1 MIDWQEYETPNSQS
15 ITWAF
20 LESNQDKSTLL
31 ANWSPP
37 LYRDTTLNVIFF
49 DAISQFLLLFA
60 IAKWC
65 DDRRRSYFW
74 NFCRGMLRSM
84 GPIFAR
90 KKGPSVRPTV
100 LFDIIGA
107 VAKNGFIARP
117 YHQFWMICARSRPR
131 LCTRKILPRSHFLDN
146 IRIFVKS
153 HRTGAWKWKTTD
165 EAL

>member
-1 MIDWQEYETPNSQS
+1 MSFSGVKSRQVNFASQ
-15 ITWAF
+15 
-20 LESNQDKSTLL
+20 LV
-31 ANWSPP
+31 
-37 LYRDTTLNVIFF
+37 TTIVSGYDIKCNFF
-49 DAISQFLLLFA
+49 VDAISQFLLLFA

-107 VAKNGFIARP
+107 VAKNVFIASP

-131 LCTRKILPRSHFLDN
+131 VCTRKYYSGLISLITRKYEWSCCHCTVVKTKTNKPQQP
-146 IRIFVKS
+146 FVWYYES
-153 HRTGAWKWKTTD
+153 FA
-165 EAL
+165 AY